1 MIFSFFCQKNSFNVS
16 KRFELHNKN
25 HNNNNNNAVNMAIF
39 SGNES
44 ASIKKPLVDD
54 QKTGPDKSEAPLCKF
69 KVETNNRFWSV
80 GSKLVTCRKFITE
93 KQAKS
98 QDINRIAFYDK
109 LKRLANCD
117 KPTGSYELSRQLSH
131 EEELWQSEL
140 KDLIWLELRARLT
153 DRSITS
159 QDKYLCEERK
169 KICQLL
175 DEIMHFSYKFDRTPS
190 SESSEIDTENVASTD
205 KETIQCWDRSGCLK
219 LFCSRCIEQQNM
231 ALRQVEQLMERLEY
245 VESLFPSSRAFAA
258 HYPLYKSS
266 DFTNRV
272 KAMCV
277 WYNITKRQRLM
288 LLILG
293 RHLMK
298 EQEFLEP
305 SSGMNVIASTNCSP
319 STSND
324 SGKGSL
330 TPSPEDSVT
339 EKPEFK
345 LKRSSANYREPISYK
360 DLDVYNTQP
369 IATLRQHFFPYSMV
383 PNSDTCDASLTYRQF
398 ITGVLKTKGLRKA
411 LKFLDS
417 LYKNALRKAHLT
429 LKDPSVTED
438 ETKEPYPHDE
448 ELLRYNYWSDESQ
461 ALNLPS
467 YRAAFIFLS
476 RISLDLIHTY
486 LHMRLD
492 TRPEKP
498 SIMSI
503 RQLTCELKEGLLL
516 AVVHRRRFV
525 RHVQSTLWSD
535 MEKDMKIFEERIYHF
550 DMCSK
555 RVLEVYLGYM
565 EEWVVMME
573 HCRAQKN
580 ILEEEWNDLKVI
592 MPHIPNSRPLVTQT
606 FCQIAKQMLETT
618 AVNFTNNIL
627 EHSKII
633 TNVDQSQTKQNVLSV
648 CRELQSVLGLYR
660 EKALLVM
667 SLVKTIC
674 KDLIEHFRKYE
685 KTDTETYTT
694 NLPPIWLT
702 MKPLK
707 EKVFEVCQR
716 ITEVIMS
723 VEQAFNTCNNDNI
736 DDATLAPRV
745 RDVLQQMYKFA
756 FEYHKE
762 ANRIACGPFKDQ
774 MAMYN
779 MSISK
784 LWINFVHE
792 RYERGRGL
800 KPKWANTGLE
810 FLLNVCEPQ
819 NIAGLS
825 DDDFKDFKNQIEDC
839 VVYIIGTHDDNSAL
853 SNNANPFKKKR
864 SATAIEGMNKIIK
877 TERFSKNDVERSVR
891 VMDAINKLD
900 HKLEEKL
907 RSQDLIG
914 HISTTD
920 YNFERVEYIR
930 PRPVH
935 FSWQRGIKIGQGR
948 FGKVYTAVNNE
959 TGELMAMKE
968 IQLQPFDHKAIRNVA
983 VELKIFEGIVHEN
996 LVRYYGVEIHREEM
1010 VIFMEL
1016 CAEGTLESLVAAT
1029 ENGLPEGLIRR
1040 FTKQLVSG
1048 VDVLHQHA
1056 IVHRDIKSA
1065 NIFITAEGNC
1075 LKLGDFGSAVKMKA
1089 HTTIP
1094 GELKGFVGTQAYMAP
1109 EVFMKSNT
1117 EGHGRAADIWSI
1129 GCVVIEM
1136 ASGKRP
1142 WSEYDSN
1149 YQIMFKVGMG
1159 ASPTIPDT
1167 LSTEGQEFIEFCL
1180 QHDPCSRA
1188 TTADLLDDNFIKVM
1202 PEDCVSCRI
1211 SSITMLE
1218 ESLKLGLRR

>member
-1 MIFSFFCQKNSFNVS
+1 
-16 KRFELHNKN
+16 
-25 HNNNNNNAVNMAIF
+25 MAIY
-39 SGNES
+39 SPNELS
-44 ASIKKPLVDD
+44 SFEKSLVDD
-54 QKTGPDKSEAPLCKF
+54 QKKCHENDEVPLGKI
-69 KVETNNRFWSV
+69 KIETNNRFWSV
-80 GSKLVTCRKFITE
+80 GSKLVVCRKFISD
-93 KQAKS
+93 KQAKCE
-98 QDINRIAFYDK
+98 DVNRVAFYDK
-109 LKRLANCD
+109 LKRLANCE
-117 KPTGSYELSRQLSH
+117 KSTGTYELNRQLSH

-140 KDLIWLELRARLT
+140 KDLIWLELRARIT

-169 KICQLL
+169 KIVDLL
-175 DEIMHFSYKFDRTPS
+175 DEIINFSYRFNQMSPYDS
-190 SESSEIDTENVASTD
+190 STTEANINNLD
-205 KETIQCWDRSGCLK
+205 EETVQCWNRCGCLK
-219 LFCSRCIEQQNM
+219 LFCCRCIEQQNS
-231 ALRQVEQLMERLEY
+231 ALRKVEHLMERLEY
-245 VESLFPSSRAFAA
+245 AESLFPSSRAFAA
-258 HYPLYKSS
+258 QYPLYKSS
-266 DFTNRV
+266 EFTNRV
-272 KAMCV
+272 EAMCV

-298 EQEFLEP
+298 EVEDLEP
-305 SSGMNVIASTNCSP
+305 SSCVNSNNSP

-330 TPSPEDSVT
+330 TPSPGTSVSD
-339 EKPEFK
+339 KPEFK
-345 LKRSSANYREPISYK
+345 FKQSSANYREPISYK
-360 DLDVYNTQP
+360 DLDLYNTQP
-369 IATLRQHFFPYSMV
+369 IAILRQHFFPQSMV
-383 PNSDTCDASLTYRQF
+383 PYSNTGDASLTYRQF

-411 LKFLDS
+411 LKFLDE
-417 LYKNALRKAHLT
+417 LYKNVLRKAHLT
-429 LKDPSVTED
+429 LKDQTALEDDVREESVTN
-438 ETKEPYPHDE
+438 DE
-448 ELLRYNYWSDESQ
+448 ELLRYSYWCKESK

-476 RISLDLIHTY
+476 RIPLDLIHTY
-486 LHMRLD
+486 LRMRLD

-525 RHVQSTLWSD
+525 RHIQSTLWSD
-535 MEKDMKIFEERIYHF
+535 KDKDMKIFEERILHF
-550 DMCSK
+550 DKCSK
-555 RVLEVYLGYM
+555 NVLEVYLRYM

-580 ILEEEWNDLKVI
+580 ILEEEWNDLKIIV
-592 MPHIPNSRPLVTQT
+592 PHIPDSRTLVTKT
-606 FCQIAKQMLETT
+606 FCQIAKKMLETT
-618 AVNFTNNIL
+618 AENFKNNIL
-627 EHSKII
+627 GYSKMLI
-633 TNVDQSQTKQNVLSV
+633 NVDLSHAKQNVLLV
-648 CRELQSVLGLYR
+648 CRELQSILGLYR

-667 SLVKTIC
+667 SLIKTIC
-674 KDLIEHFRKYE
+674 KDLIEHFKKNKKNE
-685 KTDTETYTT
+685 SDVMK
-694 NLPPIWLT
+694 NALPPIWVT

-707 EKVFEVCQR
+707 EKVFETCQR
-716 ITEVIMS
+716 ITEMIMS
-723 VEQAFNTCNNDNI
+723 VEKAFNTCHNDI
-736 DDATLAPRV
+736 DDLTLAPRI

-774 MAMYN
+774 MAFYN
-779 MSISK
+779 VSISK

-792 RYERGRGL
+792 RCERGRGL

-825 DDDFKDFKNQIEDC
+825 DEDFKDFKNLIEDC
-839 VVYIIGTHDDNSAL
+839 VMYIIGDNDDNSGYL
-853 SNNANPFKKKR
+853 SSNVFKKKR
-864 SATAIEGMNKIIK
+864 QSTVIEGKNKIMK
-877 TERFSKNDVERSVR
+877 TEKFSKVGDIDRSVR
-891 VMDAINKLD
+891 VMDAVNKLD
-900 HKLEEKL
+900 HKLEERL
-907 RSQDLIG
+907 RSQELIG
-914 HISTTD
+914 HVRTTEYNIERID
-920 YNFERVEYIR
+920 YLR
-930 PRPVH
+930 PRPVN

-968 IQLQPFDHKAIRNVA
+968 IQLQPFDHKAIRSVA

-1016 CAEGTLESLVAAT
+1016 CAEGTLENLVAAT

-1040 FTKQLVSG
+1040 FTKQLISG
-1048 VDVLHQHA
+1048 VDILHQHA

-1065 NIFITAEGNC
+1065 NIFLTSEGNC
-1075 LKLGDFGSAVKMKA
+1075 LKLGDFGSAVKMNA
-1089 HTTIP
+1089 LTTVP

-1117 EGHGRAADIWSI
+1117 DGHGRAADIWSV

-1142 WSEYDSN
+1142 WFEYDSN

-1159 ASPTIPDT
+1159 FSPTTPEA
-1167 LSTEGQEFIEFCL
+1167 LCNEGQQFVDLCL
-1180 QHDPCSRA
+1180 KHDPNLRA
-1188 TTADLLDDNFIKVM
+1188 TTSDLLDHNFIKVL

-1218 ESLKLGLRR
+1218 ESLKLGLKR